1 MDKINTYLSVVILFS
16 FVALILSALLIKIYI
31 LLANRLKL
39 FSTPHQGGVRQDIIP
54 TSGGISFGLIYIVMI
69 LILNVFHELPQAYLL
84 SIIIGSGL
92 MLVIGFIDDIYSLSS
107 IMRLIIQLIFVIL
120 VFSLFGTQKS
130 FQNNIDYFIVF
141 PTIIVGSIW
150 IINTFNFI
158 DGADGL
164 VSTNSAIFSFVGG
177 IYLLLTNDLALASS
191 LFILSAVNIGFLF
204 FNWSPAKI
212 FMGDSGSLFLGSI
225 FVTFIIGSYAQG
237 SNMYWIWLT
246 LLSIFYVETTVT
258 LFVRIWRKEN
268 VFSVH
273 HSLHAY
279 QQMIINSGIHS
290 RPALMSIMINLLWTI
305 PMSFLSFTYPEYG
318 ALIVL
323 VTSLPLSLV
332 FYFYGPYQTKKLNNA

>member
-1 MDKINTYLSVVILFS
+1 MDKINTYFSVVILFS
-16 FVALILSALLIKIYI
+16 SVALILSILFIKIYI
-31 LLANRLKL
+31 LLAKKLKF
-39 FSTPHQGGVRQDIIP
+39 FSTPHQGGVRQDTIP
-54 TSGGISFGLIYIVMI
+54 TSGGISFGLVYIVMI
-69 LILNVFHELPQAYLL
+69 LILNLFHQIPQAYLL
-84 SIIIGSGL
+84 SIIIGSSL
-92 MLVIGFIDDIYSLSS
+92 MLITGFIDDIYSLSS

-120 VFSLFGTQKS
+120 VCFLFDIQNS

-141 PTIIVGSIW
+141 PAIIFGSIW

-164 VSTNSAIFSFVGG
+164 VSINSAIFSFVGG
-177 IYLLLTNDLALASS
+177 IYLLLTNDLVLSSS
-191 LFILSAVNIGFLF
+191 LFILFTVNIGFLF

-212 FMGDSGSLFLGSI
+212 FMGDSGSLLLGSL
-225 FVTFIIGSYAQG
+225 FVIFIIGSYAQG
-237 SNMYWIWLT
+237 SNIYWVWLT

-279 QQMIINSGIHS
+279 QQIIINSGIHS
-290 RPALMSIMINLLWTI
+290 RPALISILINFLWTV
-305 PMSFLSFTYPEYG
+305 PMSFLSFIYPEFG

-323 VTSLPLSLV
+323 VTCLPLSLI
-332 FYFYGPYQTKKLNNA
+332 FYFFGPYQTKSIS

>member
-1 MDKINTYLSVVILFS
+1 MDKINSYYSVVMLFS
-16 FVALILSALLIKIYI
+16 FVALILSILFIKIYI
-31 LLANRLKL
+31 LLAKKLKL

-54 TSGGISFGLIYIVMI
+54 TSGGISFGSIYIVMI
-69 LILNVFHELPQAYLL
+69 LMLNIFHEIPQAYLL
-84 SIIIGSGL
+84 SIIIGSSL
-92 MLVIGFIDDIYSLSS
+92 MLITGFIDDIYSLSS
-107 IMRLIIQLIFVIL
+107 IIRLTIQLIFVIL
-120 VFSLFGTQKS
+120 VLFLFDTQNS
-130 FQNNIDYFIVF
+130 FHKNIDYILAF
-141 PTIIVGSIW
+141 PTIIFGSIW

-177 IYLLLTNDLALASS
+177 IYLLLTNDLILASS

-212 FMGDSGSLFLGSI
+212 FMGDSGSLLLGSL
-225 FVTFIIGSYAQG
+225 FVIFIIGSYSQG
-237 SNMYWIWLT
+237 SNMYWVWLT

-279 QQMIINSGIHS
+279 QQTIINSGKHS
-290 RPALMSIMINLLWTI
+290 RPALISILINLIWTV
-305 PMSFLSFTYPEYG
+305 PMSFLSFAYPEYG

-323 VTSLPLSLV
+323 VTCLPLSLV
-332 FYFYGPYQTKKLNNA
+332 FYFYGPYQTKQI

>member
-1 MDKINTYLSVVILFS
+1 MDKINSYFSVVILFS
-16 FVALILSALLIKIYI
+16 FVALILSTLFIKIYI
-31 LLANRLKL
+31 LLAKKLKF

-84 SIIIGSGL
+84 SIIIGSSL
-92 MLVIGFIDDIYSLSS
+92 MLITGFIDDIYSLSS
-107 IMRLIIQLIFVIL
+107 IIRLIIQLIFVIL
-120 VFSLFGTQKS
+120 VLFLFDTQNS
-130 FQNNIDYFIVF
+130 FHKNIDYILVF
-141 PTIIVGSIW
+141 PTIIFGSIW

-177 IYLLLTNDLALASS
+177 IYLLLTNELVLASS

-212 FMGDSGSLFLGSI
+212 FMGDSGSLFLGSLFVI
-225 FVTFIIGSYAQG
+225 FMIGSYSQG
-237 SNMYWIWLT
+237 SNMYWVWLT
-246 LLSIFYVETTVT
+246 LLSIFYVETSVT

-279 QQMIINSGIHS
+279 QQTIINSGKHS
-290 RPALMSIMINLLWTI
+290 RPALISILINLIWTV
-305 PMSFLSFTYPEYG
+305 PMSFLSFAYPEYG

-323 VTSLPLSLV
+323 VTCLPLSLA
-332 FYFYGPYQTKKLNNA
+332 FYFYGPHQTKQI

>member
-1 MDKINTYLSVVILFS
+1 MDKINSYFSVVILFS
-16 FVALILSALLIKIYI
+16 FVALILSALFIRIYI
-31 LLANRLKL
+31 LLARKLKF

-69 LILNVFHELPQAYLL
+69 LILNVFYELPQAYLL
-84 SIIIGSGL
+84 SIIIGSSL
-92 MLVIGFIDDIYSLSS
+92 MLITGFIDDIYSLSS
-107 IMRLIIQLIFVIL
+107 IIRLIIQLIFVIL
-120 VFSLFGTQKS
+120 VFFLFGTQNS
-130 FQNNIDYFIVF
+130 FQNNIHYFLVF
-141 PTIIVGSIW
+141 PTIIIGSIW

-177 IYLLLTNDLALASS
+177 IYLLLTNDLVLASS

-212 FMGDSGSLFLGSI
+212 FMGDSGSLLLGSLFVI
-225 FVTFIIGSYAQG
+225 FTIGSYAQD
-237 SNMYWIWLT
+237 SNIYWTWLT

-279 QQMIINSGIHS
+279 QQIIINSGIHS
-290 RPALMSIMINLLWTI
+290 RPALISILINLLWTV
-305 PMSFLSFTYPEYG
+305 PMSFLSFIYPEFG

-323 VTSLPLSLV
+323 VTCLPLSLA
-332 FYFYGPYQTKKLNNA
+332 FYFFGPYQTKKI